1 MNTSR
6 WIWAVALCVGLCAM
20 NSRAASSKDAAP
32 EVMKGLEEKVDK
44 MLKGYN
50 DNSWKDFFADYA
62 KSMAA
67 LGTESTFKMLYADK
81 GFGKFVSKK
90 LIDKETVSS
99 GDLPLLV
106 YEAEFEKEK
115 KVKVSVNFTK
125 DGDQLKIMQVQFN
138 KMP

>member
-1 MNTSR
+1 MKTSR
-6 WIWAVALCVGLCAM
+6 WVWSAVLCLGFFALNA
-20 NSRAASSKDAAP
+20 RAATTKDASP

-50 DNSWKDFFADYA
+50 DNSYKDFFADYA
-62 KSMAA
+62 KAMAA
-67 LGTESTFKMLYADK
+67 LGTESTFKMLYVDK

-90 LIDKETVSS
+90 LIDKETVSA

-106 YEAEFEKEK
+106 YEGEFEKEK
-115 KVKVSVNFTK
+115 KVKISINFTK

-138 KMP
+138 KM